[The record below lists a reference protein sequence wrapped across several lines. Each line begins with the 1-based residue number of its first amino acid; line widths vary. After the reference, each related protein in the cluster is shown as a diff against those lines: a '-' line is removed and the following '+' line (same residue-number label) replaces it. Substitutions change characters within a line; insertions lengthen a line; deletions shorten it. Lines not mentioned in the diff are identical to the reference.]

1 MQQRKKR
8 RILRRGKEPDLLHIT
23 ELEIDNF
30 KSFSKKTK
38 IPFLEGFTVISGP
51 NGSGKSNIIDSI
63 LFVLALSSSR
73 NLRAE
78 KLTDLINLNS
88 GRNTAEVTLEFSD
101 GTKIKRRIKR
111 TGNGYYSYIY
121 LNERLCKQSDIVDHL
136 AKHGIKPHG
145 YNVVMQGDV
154 TRIMEMSDFERR
166 KIIDEIAGVSEFDS
180 KKQQSLSELDI
191 VRERIEREELLLLEL
206 NKRVNELKRE
216 REHALEYQKWQKD
229 LLFFQNCRAAA
240 QLHEKE
246 KELSSLMRSAEEHR
260 IALNRFDTDRS
271 LEENELSYLKAD
283 LQDIDDLI
291 NKKSGSDY
299 LKLIAELEEAKSGI
313 KLAEQTIVRLRK
325 EKETNLEAINRIYM
339 DSKRAEA
346 RVVECTDQIRSLSI
360 DRTNIA
366 MDIAS
371 ARAQQEKLETEI
383 KQHGEDT
390 EGARERLFSGL
401 KDLEEKKAQ
410 RSEILHR
417 QDMLIEKSRMRTS
430 ELERLNQLLRQLDE
444 DYAVK
449 HSQLSES
456 EISITNLISQKK
468 DLDRTLSE
476 REGMM
481 FAQRST
487 LERLQK
493 EIREYEQD
501 VYRLEAAQQARG
513 ESGGKAIEAVM
524 AMEHVHGTIADLG
537 KAPAEYATALNIA
550 AGNKL
555 QFVVCDDDQ
564 VAADAIRYLKEE
576 RLGRVTF
583 LPLNKLKP
591 PALPPLKEAGVI
603 DYAVNLVEYD
613 PKYDRA
619 FAVALGATVVVDT
632 LERARKLIGKY
643 RMVTLEGELLDRSGA
658 MTGGATRKQG
668 GRGFGA
674 AVDDE
679 IFRIRAHLGE
689 LQGEA
694 TTLEA
699 GIKKIT
705 EEVDTQRVARNE
717 IDQNIARLGMF
728 TEEFSRR
735 FESITVEK
743 QTIELAVARQQE
755 ETKNGAFELSSLEA
769 ELDKTSETI
778 NEVNA
783 GIEEIKKRLD
793 DTNIPVL
800 TDQIEKKRK
809 EIEEAERRLRN
820 KDGDI
825 TDAQRERQHFNTRL
839 GEMGEERARQDE
851 RNKQID
857 AETAGSNEQIVA
869 HKSQIA
875 TLEDRQREFSG
886 ELDELRGKRA
896 EASRHIQDSEL
907 KIMKFDAEKERITIL
922 VNAVEGRTRTLGSE
936 VEMLREQVGELDTK
950 LSLTEIEGKIAEA
963 DGALRK
969 IGAVNMLA
977 IEEYEKVQRQVGERT
992 ERKETLSRER
1002 STLIERIEKF
1012 EQMKY
1017 EAFTTAFHAIDTN
1030 FREIFARLTSGS
1042 GHLILENEEDPFAG
1056 GMTFAVQPR
1065 DKKVHLLSSL
1075 SGGEKSLT
1083 TLAFIFSI
1091 QRYIPAPFY
1100 AFDEV
1105 DMSLD
1110 GSNVERISSMVTE
1123 LSPQSQFVIVSLR
1136 KPMIDAA
1143 QRIMGVTLR
1152 PDKST
1157 LVTGVK
1163 ANG

>member
-1 MQQRKKR
+1 M
-8 RILRRGKEPDLLHIT
+8 HIT

-51 NGSGKSNIIDSI
+51 NGSGKSNIIDSV

-88 GRNTAEVTLEFSD
+88 GRNTAEVALEFSD
-101 GTKIKRRIKR
+101 GTKIRRRIKR
-111 TGNGYYSYIY
+111 TGNGYYSYNY

-136 AKHGIKPHG
+136 ARHGIKPHG

-166 KIIDEIAGVSEFDS
+166 KIIDEIAGVSEFDV

-191 VRERIEREELLLLEL
+191 VRERIEREELLLIEL
-206 NKRVNELKRE
+206 TRRVNELKRE

-229 LLFFQNCRAAA
+229 LAYFQNCRAAA
-240 QLHEKE
+240 HLHERE
-246 KELSSLMRSAEEHR
+246 KELTSLLRSTEEHGIQLAR
-260 IALNRFDTDRS
+260 IAADRS

-283 LQDIDDLI
+283 LADIDDLI

-325 EKETNLEAINRIYM
+325 DKEANLEAINRVYM
-339 DSKRAEA
+339 DTKRAEA
-346 RVVECTDQIRSLSI
+346 RVAECTDQIRTLSI

-366 MDIAS
+366 MEVAG
-371 ARAQQEKLETEI
+371 AKAQLEKFETEI
-383 KQHGEDT
+383 RQHGEDT
-390 EGARERLFSGL
+390 EGARERLFALL
-401 KDLEEKKAQ
+401 KDLEEKKGQ
-410 RSEILHR
+410 RSEILHQ
-417 QDMLIEKSRMRTS
+417 QDMLIEKSRMRTT
-430 ELERLNQLLRQLDE
+430 ELERLTLLLSQLDE
-444 DYAVK
+444 EYTAK
-449 HSQLSES
+449 QSQLSDS
-456 EISITNLISQKK
+456 ERSVSDLISEKK
-468 DLDRTLSE
+468 ELDRALAE
-476 REGMM
+476 LEGAM
-481 FAQRST
+481 FAQRSS
-487 LERLQK
+487 LERLRT

-501 VYRLEAAQQARG
+501 VFRLEAAQQARG
-513 ESGGKAIEAVM
+513 ESGGRALEAVM

-591 PALPPLKEAGVI
+591 PALPPLKEPGII
-603 DYAVNLVEYD
+603 DYAVNLIEYD
-613 PKYDRA
+613 PKFDRA

-658 MTGGATRKQG
+658 MTGGATKKPG

-679 IFRIRAHLGE
+679 IIRIRAHLGE
-689 LQGEA
+689 IQAEA
-694 TTLEA
+694 ATLEA
-699 GIKKIT
+699 GIKRIT
-705 EEVDTQRVARNE
+705 AEVDARRATRNE
-717 IDQNIARLGMF
+717 IDQKIARFGMF

-735 FESITVEK
+735 FEAITVEK
-743 QTIELAVARQQE
+743 QTIDVAVARQQE
-755 ETKNGAFELSSLEA
+755 ETGNGASELTALEA
-769 ELDKTSETI
+769 SLDKTTDTI
-778 NEVNA
+778 NEIGA
-783 GIEEIKKRLD
+783 RIDEIKKRLD

-800 TDQIEKKRK
+800 TEQIEKKRK
-809 EIEEAERRLRN
+809 EIEESERRLRN
-820 KDGDI
+820 KEGDI
-825 TDAQRERQHFNTRL
+825 NDAQRERQHFNARL
-839 GEMGEERARQDE
+839 LELADERKRQDE
-851 RNKQID
+851 RNRQID
-857 AETAGSNEQIVA
+857 TEIAGSNEQIAA

-875 TLEDRQREFSG
+875 VLEERQKEFSG
-886 ELDELRGKRA
+886 VLDELRTKRA
-896 EASRHIQDSEL
+896 EASQHIQDSEL
-907 KIMKFDAEKERITIL
+907 KIMKFDAERERITVLTSAIEER
-922 VNAVEGRTRTLGSE
+922 ARTLRSE
-936 VEMLREQVGELDTK
+936 VETLRQQVGDMDTT
-950 LSLTEIEGKIAEA
+950 LSLSEIEGKIAEA

-977 IEEYEKVQRQVGERT
+977 IEEYEKVERQVGERT
-992 ERKETLSRER
+992 ERKDTLSRER
-1002 STLIERIEKF
+1002 ATLIERIEKF

-1017 EAFTTAFHAIDTN
+1017 EAFTTAFRAIDAN

-1110 GSNVERISSMVTE
+1110 GSNVERIASMITE

-1136 KPMIDAA
+1136 KPMIEAA
-1143 QRIMGVTLR
+1143 ERIMGVTLR

-1163 ANG
+1163 AHG

>member
-1 MQQRKKR
+1 
-8 RILRRGKEPDLLHIT
+8 LHIT

-88 GRNTAEVTLEFSD
+88 GRNTAEVALEFSD

-111 TGNGYYSYIY
+111 TSNGYYSYNY

-136 AKHGIKPHG
+136 SKHGIKPHG

-166 KIIDEIAGVSEFDS
+166 KIIDEIAGVSEFDL

-206 NKRVNELKRE
+206 TKRVNELKRE

-229 LLFFQNCRAAA
+229 LSYFQNCRAAA
-240 QLHEKE
+240 QLHDRE
-246 KELSSLMRSAEEHR
+246 KELASLTRSTDEHR
-260 IALNRFDTDRS
+260 IVLTRIGADRS

-283 LQDIDDLI
+283 LKDIDDLI

-313 KLAEQTIVRLRK
+313 KLSEQTIVRLRK
-325 EKETNLEAINRIYM
+325 EKETNLEAINRVYM
-339 DSKRAEA
+339 DTKRAEA
-346 RVVECTDQIRSLSI
+346 RVGECTDQIRTLSI
-360 DRTNIA
+360 DRTNLAMEIA
-366 MDIAS
+366 A
-371 ARAQQEKLETEI
+371 AKAQLEKFETEI
-383 KQHGEDT
+383 RQHGEDT
-390 EGARERLFSGL
+390 EGAREKLFSL
-401 KDLEEKKAQ
+401 LHDLEEKRGQ
-410 RSEILHR
+410 RSEILHQ
-417 QDMLIEKSRMRTS
+417 QDMHIEKSRMRTT
-430 ELERLNQLLRQLDE
+430 ELERLMLLLNQLDE
-444 DYAVK
+444 EYTAKQTQLMDSEKSAGDLLAGK
-449 HSQLSES
+449 KELDRNLSE
-456 EISITNLISQKK
+456 L
-468 DLDRTLSE
+468 
-476 REGMM
+476 EGAM
-481 FAQRST
+481 FAQRSS
-487 LERLQK
+487 LERLRN
-493 EIREYEQD
+493 EIRDSEQD
-501 VYRLEAAQQARG
+501 AFRLEAAQQARG
-513 ESGGKAIEAVM
+513 ESGGRAIEAVL

-537 KAPAEYATALNIA
+537 KAPAEYATSLNIA

-591 PALPPLKEAGVI
+591 PALPPLKEPGVI

-619 FAVALGATVVVDT
+619 FAVALGSTVVVDT

-643 RMVTLEGELLDRSGA
+643 RMVTLEGELLEKSGA
-658 MTGGATRKQG
+658 MTGGATKKPG

-679 IFRIRAHLGE
+679 IFRVRAHLGE

-694 TTLEA
+694 ATLES
-699 GIKKIT
+699 GVKRLT
-705 EEVDTQRVARNE
+705 EEVDTKRSTRNE
-717 IDQNIARLGMF
+717 IEQKIARLGMF

-735 FESITVEK
+735 FEAITVEK
-743 QTIELAVARQQE
+743 QTIEAAVARQQE
-755 ETKNGAFELSSLEA
+755 ETRNGAADLTRLEA
-769 ELDKTSETI
+769 DIDKTTESI
-778 NEVNA
+778 NEINSR
-783 GIEEIKKRLD
+783 IDEIKKRLD

-800 TDQIEKKRK
+800 TDQIEKKKK
-809 EIEEAERRLRN
+809 EIEESERRLRN
-820 KDGDI
+820 KDGDVN
-825 TDAQRERQHFNTRL
+825 DAQRERQHFTARL
-839 GEMGEERARQDE
+839 GELGDDRKRQDE
-851 RNKQID
+851 RNGQID
-857 AETAGSNEQIVA
+857 ADIGGSTEQIAV

-875 TLEDRQREFSG
+875 ALEERQKEFSG
-886 ELDELRGKRA
+886 ELDELRAKRS
-896 EASRHIQDSEL
+896 EASQQIQDSEL
-907 KIMKFDAEKERITIL
+907 KIMKFDADKERITIEMG
-922 VNAVEGRTRTLGSE
+922 AIEERARTLGIE
-936 VEMLREQVGELDTK
+936 VDMLRHQVGDMDTN
-950 LSLTEIEGKIAEA
+950 LSLSEIEGKIAEA

-977 IEEYEKVQRQVGERT
+977 IEEYEKVQRQVEERT

-1002 STLIERIEKF
+1002 TTLIERIEKF

-1017 EAFTTAFHAIDTN
+1017 EAFTTAFRAIDTN

-1110 GSNVERISSMVTE
+1110 GSNVERIASMITE

-1136 KPMIDAA
+1136 KPMIEAA

-1163 ANG
+1163 VNG

>member
-1 MQQRKKR
+1 
-8 RILRRGKEPDLLHIT
+8 LHIT

-88 GRNTAEVTLEFSD
+88 GRNTAEVSLEFSD

-111 TGNGYYSYIY
+111 TANGYYSYNY
-121 LNERLCKQSDIVDHL
+121 LNERLCKQGDIVEHL
-136 AKHGIKPHG
+136 ARHGIIPHG

-166 KIIDEIAGVSEFDS
+166 KIIDEIAGVSEFDT

-206 NKRVNELKRE
+206 TRRVNELKRE

-229 LLFFQNCRAAA
+229 LTFFQNCRAAA
-240 QLHEKE
+240 QLHDRE
-246 KELSSLMRSAEEHR
+246 KELSSLVRSTEEHEIQLKR
-260 IALNRFDTDRS
+260 IDTDRS

-283 LQDIDDLI
+283 LKDIDDLI

-325 EKETNLEAINRIYM
+325 EKEVNLEAINRVYM
-339 DSKRAEA
+339 DTKRAEA
-346 RVVECTDQIRSLSI
+346 RVTECTDQIRTLSI

-366 MDIAS
+366 MEVAS
-371 ARAQQEKLETEI
+371 AKALLEKYETEI
-383 KQHGEDT
+383 KQHGENN
-390 EGARERLFSGL
+390 EGSREKLFGL
-401 KDLEEKKAQ
+401 IKELEEKKGQ

-417 QDMLIEKSRMRTS
+417 QDMLIEKSRMRTT
-430 ELERLNQLLRQLDE
+430 ELERLTLLLKQLDDEFTEKQNQLTGSEKNIGDLLAEKKELDRN
-444 DYAVK
+444 
-449 HSQLSES
+449 LSE
-456 EISITNLISQKK
+456 L
-468 DLDRTLSE
+468 
-476 REGMM
+476 EGAM
-481 FAQRST
+481 FAQRSS
-487 LERLQK
+487 LERLRN
-493 EIREYEQD
+493 EIRENEQD
-501 VYRLEAAQQARG
+501 AFRLEAAQQARG

-537 KAPAEYATALNIA
+537 KAPAEYSIALNIA

-591 PALPPLKEAGVI
+591 PALPPLKEPGVI

-619 FAVALGATVVVDT
+619 FAVALGSTVVVDT

-643 RMVTLEGELLDRSGA
+643 RMVTLEGELLDKSGA
-658 MTGGATRKQG
+658 MTGGATKKPS

-689 LQGEA
+689 LLSEA
-694 TTLEA
+694 AILEA
-699 GIKKIT
+699 GIKRLT
-705 EEVDTQRVARNE
+705 EEVDAKRTRRNE
-717 IDQNIARLGMF
+717 IDQNIARFGMF
-728 TEEFSRR
+728 NDEFTRR
-735 FESITVEK
+735 FEAISVEK
-743 QTIELAVARQQE
+743 QTIAAAVSRQQE
-755 ETKNGAFELSSLEA
+755 ETKNGAAELTSLEA
-769 ELDKTSETI
+769 DLDKTTGLI
-778 NEVNA
+778 NAINSQ
-783 GIEEIKKRLD
+783 IEEIKNLLD

-809 EIEEAERRLRN
+809 EIEESDRRLRN

-825 TDAQRERQHFNTRL
+825 NDAQRERQHFNARLIEL
-839 GEMGEERARQDE
+839 GEDRKRQDE
-851 RNKQID
+851 RNGQID
-857 AETAGSNEQIVA
+857 ADIAASTEQITA
-869 HKSQIA
+869 HKLQIA
-875 TLEDRQREFSG
+875 ALEDRQKEFSG
-886 ELDELRGKRA
+886 ELDELRSKRG
-896 EASRHIQDSEL
+896 EASQHIQDSEL
-907 KIMKFDAEKERITIL
+907 KLMKFDAEKERISVQL
-922 VNAVEGRTRTLGSE
+922 VAIQERARSLGVE
-936 VEMLREQVGELDTK
+936 VDMLRQQVGELDTNLP
-950 LSLTEIEGKIAEA
+950 LSEIEGKIAEA

-977 IEEYEKVQRQVGERT
+977 IEEYEKVQRQVEERT

-1002 STLIERIEKF
+1002 TTLIERIEKF

-1017 EAFTTAFHAIDTN
+1017 EAFSTAFHAIDTN

-1110 GSNVERISSMVTE
+1110 GSNAERIASMITE

-1136 KPMIDAA
+1136 KPMIEAA

>member
-1 MQQRKKR
+1 
-8 RILRRGKEPDLLHIT
+8 LHIT

-38 IPFLEGFTVISGP
+38 IPFLGGFTVISGP

-88 GRNTAEVTLEFSD
+88 GRNTAEVALEFSD

-111 TGNGYYSYIY
+111 TSNGYYSYNY

-136 AKHGIKPHG
+136 SKHGIKPHG

-166 KIIDEIAGVSEFDS
+166 KIIDEIAGVSEFDV

-206 NKRVNELKRE
+206 TRRMNELRRE

-229 LLFFQNCRAAA
+229 LSFFQNCRAAA
-240 QLHEKE
+240 QLHDRE
-246 KELSSLMRSAEEHR
+246 KELVSLTRSTDEHR
-260 IALNRFDTDRS
+260 ILLTRICADRS

-283 LQDIDDLI
+283 LKDIDDLI

-325 EKETNLEAINRIYM
+325 EKETNLEAINRVYM
-339 DSKRAEA
+339 DTKRAEA
-346 RVVECTDQIRSLSI
+346 RVAECTDQIRTLSI
-360 DRTNIA
+360 DRTNLAMEIA
-366 MDIAS
+366 A
-371 ARAQQEKLETEI
+371 AKAQLEKFETEI
-383 KQHGEDT
+383 RQHGEDT
-390 EGARERLFSGL
+390 EGAREKLFAL
-401 KDLEEKKAQ
+401 LHDLEEKRGQ
-410 RSEILHR
+410 RSEILHQ
-417 QDMLIEKSRMRTS
+417 QDMHIEKSRMRTT
-430 ELERLNQLLRQLDE
+430 ELERLMLLLKQLDDEYTAKQNQLMDSEKSTSDLLAGKKELDRN
-444 DYAVK
+444 
-449 HSQLSES
+449 LSE
-456 EISITNLISQKK
+456 L
-468 DLDRTLSE
+468 
-476 REGMM
+476 EGAM
-481 FAQRST
+481 FAQRSS
-487 LERLQK
+487 LERLRN
-493 EIREYEQD
+493 EIRDNEQD
-501 VYRLEAAQQARG
+501 AFRLEAAQQARG
-513 ESGGKAIEAVM
+513 ESGGRAIEAVV

-537 KAPAEYATALNIA
+537 KAPAEYATSLNIA

-591 PALPPLKEAGVI
+591 PALPPIKEPGII

-619 FAVALGATVVVDT
+619 FAVALGSTVVVDT

-643 RMVTLEGELLDRSGA
+643 RMVTLEGELLEKSGA
-658 MTGGATRKQG
+658 MTGGSTKKQG

-694 TTLEA
+694 ATLEA
-699 GIKKIT
+699 GVKRLI
-705 EEVDTQRVARNE
+705 EEVDTKRATRNE
-717 IDQNIARLGMF
+717 IEQKIARLGMF

-735 FESITVEK
+735 FEAITVEK
-743 QTIELAVARQQE
+743 QTIEAAVARQQE
-755 ETKNGAFELSSLEA
+755 ETKNGAA
-769 ELDKTSETI
+769 ELTLLETDIDKTTESI
-778 NEVNA
+778 NE
-783 GIEEIKKRLD
+783 ITSRIDEIKKRLD

-800 TDQIEKKRK
+800 TDQIEKKKK
-809 EIEEAERRLRN
+809 EIEESERRLRN

-825 TDAQRERQHFNTRL
+825 NDAQRERQHFTARL
-839 GEMGEERARQDE
+839 VELGDDRKRQDE
-851 RNKQID
+851 RNGQID
-857 AETAGSNEQIVA
+857 SDIAGSNEQITV

-875 TLEDRQREFSG
+875 ALEERQKEFSG
-886 ELDELRGKRA
+886 ELDELRTKRS
-896 EASRHIQDSEL
+896 EASQQIQDSEL
-907 KIMKFDAEKERITIL
+907 KLMKFDADKERISIQM
-922 VNAVEGRTRTLGSE
+922 VAIEERARTLSIE
-936 VEMLREQVGELDTK
+936 VDMLRHQVGDLDTN
-950 LSLTEIEGKIAEA
+950 LSLSEIEGKIAEA

-1002 STLIERIEKF
+1002 ATLIERIEKF

-1017 EAFTTAFHAIDTN
+1017 EAFTTAFRAIDTN

-1042 GHLILENEEDPFAG
+1042 GHLILENEEDPFTG

-1110 GSNVERISSMVTE
+1110 GSNVERIASMISE

-1136 KPMIDAA
+1136 KPMIEAA

>member
-1 MQQRKKR
+1 
-8 RILRRGKEPDLLHIT
+8 LHIT

-38 IPFLEGFTVISGP
+38 IPFLGGFTVISGP

-88 GRNTAEVTLEFSD
+88 GRNTAEVALEFSD

-111 TGNGYYSYIY
+111 TSNGYYSYNY

-136 AKHGIKPHG
+136 SKHGIKPHG

-166 KIIDEIAGVSEFDS
+166 KIIDEIAGVSEFDV

-206 NKRVNELKRE
+206 TRRMNELRRE

-229 LLFFQNCRAAA
+229 LSFFQNCRAAA
-240 QLHEKE
+240 QLHDRE
-246 KELSSLMRSAEEHR
+246 KELVSLTRSTDEHR
-260 IALNRFDTDRS
+260 ILLTRICADRS

-283 LQDIDDLI
+283 LKDIDDLI

-325 EKETNLEAINRIYM
+325 EKETNLEAINRVYM
-339 DSKRAEA
+339 DTKRAEA
-346 RVVECTDQIRSLSI
+346 RVAECTDQIRTLSI
-360 DRTNIA
+360 DRTNLAMEIA
-366 MDIAS
+366 A
-371 ARAQQEKLETEI
+371 AKAQLEKFETEI
-383 KQHGEDT
+383 RQHGEDT
-390 EGARERLFSGL
+390 EGAREKLFAL
-401 KDLEEKKAQ
+401 LHDLEEKRGQ
-410 RSEILHR
+410 RSEILHQ
-417 QDMLIEKSRMRTS
+417 QDMHIEKSRMRTT
-430 ELERLNQLLRQLDE
+430 ELERLMLLLKQLDDEYTAKQNQLMDSEKSTSDLLAGKKELDRN
-444 DYAVK
+444 
-449 HSQLSES
+449 LSE
-456 EISITNLISQKK
+456 L
-468 DLDRTLSE
+468 
-476 REGMM
+476 EGAM
-481 FAQRST
+481 FAQRSS
-487 LERLQK
+487 LERLRK
-493 EIREYEQD
+493 EIRDNEQD
-501 VYRLEAAQQARG
+501 AFRLEAAQQARG
-513 ESGGKAIEAVM
+513 ESGGRAIEAVV

-537 KAPAEYATALNIA
+537 KAPAEYATSLNIA

-591 PALPPLKEAGVI
+591 PALPPIKEPGII

-619 FAVALGATVVVDT
+619 FAVALGSTVVVDT

-643 RMVTLEGELLDRSGA
+643 RMVTLEGELLEKSGA
-658 MTGGATRKQG
+658 MTGGSTKKQG

-694 TTLEA
+694 ATLEA
-699 GIKKIT
+699 GVKRLI
-705 EEVDTQRVARNE
+705 EEVDTKRATRNE
-717 IDQNIARLGMF
+717 IEQKIARLGMF

-735 FESITVEK
+735 FEAITVEK
-743 QTIELAVARQQE
+743 QTIEAAVARQQE
-755 ETKNGAFELSSLEA
+755 ETKNGAA
-769 ELDKTSETI
+769 ELTLLETDIDKTTESI
-778 NEVNA
+778 NE
-783 GIEEIKKRLD
+783 ITSRIDEIKKRLD

-800 TDQIEKKRK
+800 TDQIEKKKK
-809 EIEEAERRLRN
+809 EIEESERRLRN

-825 TDAQRERQHFNTRL
+825 NDAQRERQHFTARL
-839 GEMGEERARQDE
+839 VELGDDRKRQDE
-851 RNKQID
+851 RNGQID
-857 AETAGSNEQIVA
+857 SDIAGSNEQITV

-875 TLEDRQREFSG
+875 ALEERQKEFSG
-886 ELDELRGKRA
+886 ELDELRTKRS
-896 EASRHIQDSEL
+896 EASQQIQDSEL
-907 KIMKFDAEKERITIL
+907 KLMKFDADKERISIQM
-922 VNAVEGRTRTLGSE
+922 VAIEERARTLSIE
-936 VEMLREQVGELDTK
+936 VDMLRHQVGDLDTN
-950 LSLTEIEGKIAEA
+950 LSLSEIEGKIAEA

-1002 STLIERIEKF
+1002 ATLIERIEKF

-1017 EAFTTAFHAIDTN
+1017 EAFTTAFRAIDTN

-1042 GHLILENEEDPFAG
+1042 GHLILENEEDPFTG

-1110 GSNVERISSMVTE
+1110 GSNVERIASMISE

-1136 KPMIDAA
+1136 KPMIEAA

>member
-1 MQQRKKR
+1 
-8 RILRRGKEPDLLHIT
+8 LHIT

-88 GRNTAEVTLEFSD
+88 GRNTAEVALEFSD

-111 TGNGYYSYIY
+111 TSNGYYSYNY

-136 AKHGIKPHG
+136 SKHGIKPHG

-166 KIIDEIAGVSEFDS
+166 KIIDEIAGVSEFDL

-206 NKRVNELKRE
+206 TKRVNELKRE

-229 LLFFQNCRAAA
+229 LSYFQNCRAAA
-240 QLHEKE
+240 QLHDRE
-246 KELSSLMRSAEEHR
+246 KELASLTRSTDEHR
-260 IALNRFDTDRS
+260 IVLTRIGADRS

-283 LQDIDDLI
+283 LKDIDDLI

-313 KLAEQTIVRLRK
+313 KLSEQTIVRLRK
-325 EKETNLEAINRIYM
+325 EKETNLEAINRVYM
-339 DSKRAEA
+339 DTKRAEA
-346 RVVECTDQIRSLSI
+346 RVGECTDQIRTLSI
-360 DRTNIA
+360 DRTNLAMEIA
-366 MDIAS
+366 A
-371 ARAQQEKLETEI
+371 AKAQLEKFETEI
-383 KQHGEDT
+383 RQHGEDT
-390 EGARERLFSGL
+390 EGAREKLFSL
-401 KDLEEKKAQ
+401 LHDLEEKRGQ
-410 RSEILHR
+410 RSEILHQ
-417 QDMLIEKSRMRTS
+417 QDMHIEKSRMRTT
-430 ELERLNQLLRQLDE
+430 ELERLMLLLNQLDE
-444 DYAVK
+444 EYTAKQTQLMDSEKSAGDLLAGK
-449 HSQLSES
+449 KELDRNLSE
-456 EISITNLISQKK
+456 L
-468 DLDRTLSE
+468 
-476 REGMM
+476 EGAM
-481 FAQRST
+481 FAQRSS
-487 LERLQK
+487 LERLRN
-493 EIREYEQD
+493 EIRDSEQD
-501 VYRLEAAQQARG
+501 AFRLEAAQQARG
-513 ESGGKAIEAVM
+513 ESGGRAIEAVL

-537 KAPAEYATALNIA
+537 KAPAEYATSLNIA

-591 PALPPLKEAGVI
+591 PALPPLKEPGVI

-619 FAVALGATVVVDT
+619 FAVALGSTVVVDT

-643 RMVTLEGELLDRSGA
+643 RMVTLEGELLEKSGA
-658 MTGGATRKQG
+658 MTGGATKKPG

-679 IFRIRAHLGE
+679 IFLVRAHLGE

-694 TTLEA
+694 ATLEA
-699 GIKKIT
+699 GVKRLT
-705 EEVDTQRVARNE
+705 EEVDTKRSTRNE
-717 IDQNIARLGMF
+717 IEQKIARLGMF

-735 FESITVEK
+735 FEAITVEK
-743 QTIELAVARQQE
+743 QTIEAAVARQQE
-755 ETKNGAFELSSLEA
+755 ETRNGAADLTRLEA
-769 ELDKTSETI
+769 DIDKTTESI
-778 NEVNA
+778 NEINSR
-783 GIEEIKKRLD
+783 IDEIKKRLD

-800 TDQIEKKRK
+800 TDQIEKKKK
-809 EIEEAERRLRN
+809 EIEESERRLRN
-820 KDGDI
+820 KDGDVN
-825 TDAQRERQHFNTRL
+825 DAQRERQHFTARL
-839 GEMGEERARQDE
+839 GELGDDRKRQDE
-851 RNKQID
+851 RNGQID
-857 AETAGSNEQIVA
+857 ADIGGSTEQIAV

-875 TLEDRQREFSG
+875 ALEGRQKEFSG
-886 ELDELRGKRA
+886 ELDELRAKRS
-896 EASRHIQDSEL
+896 EASQQIQDSEL
-907 KIMKFDAEKERITIL
+907 KIMKFDADKERITIEMG
-922 VNAVEGRTRTLGSE
+922 AIEDRARTLGIE
-936 VEMLREQVGELDTK
+936 VDMLRHQVGDMDTN
-950 LSLTEIEGKIAEA
+950 LSLSEIEGKIAEA

-977 IEEYEKVQRQVGERT
+977 IEEYEKVQRQVEERT

-1002 STLIERIEKF
+1002 TTLIERIEKF

-1017 EAFTTAFHAIDTN
+1017 EAFTTAFRAIDTN

-1110 GSNVERISSMVTE
+1110 GSNVERIASMITE

-1136 KPMIDAA
+1136 KPMIEAA

-1163 ANG
+1163 VNG

>member
-1 MQQRKKR
+1 
-8 RILRRGKEPDLLHIT
+8 LHIT

-88 GRNTAEVTLEFSD
+88 GRNTAEVSLEFSD

-111 TGNGYYSYIY
+111 TANGYYSYNY
-121 LNERLCKQSDIVDHL
+121 LNERLCKQSVIVEHL
-136 AKHGIKPHG
+136 ARHGIIPHG

-154 TRIMEMSDFERR
+154 TRIMEMSDIERR
-166 KIIDEIAGVSEFDS
+166 KIIDEIAGVSEFDT

-206 NKRVNELKRE
+206 TRRVNELKRE

-229 LLFFQNCRAAA
+229 LLFFQNCRSAA
-240 QLHEKE
+240 QLHDRE
-246 KELSSLMRSAEEHR
+246 KELSSLVRSTEEHR
-260 IALNRFDTDRS
+260 IQLTRIGTDRS

-283 LQDIDDLI
+283 LKDIDDLI

-325 EKETNLEAINRIYM
+325 EKEVNLEAINRVYM
-339 DSKRAEA
+339 DTKRAEA
-346 RVVECTDQIRSLSI
+346 RVAECTDQIRTLSI

-366 MDIAS
+366 MEVAS
-371 ARAQQEKLETEI
+371 AKAQLEKYETEI
-383 KQHGEDT
+383 KQHGENN
-390 EGARERLFSGL
+390 EGSREKLFALL
-401 KDLEEKKAQ
+401 KEIEEKKGQ
-410 RSEILHR
+410 RSEILHQ
-417 QDMLIEKSRMRTS
+417 QDMLIEKSRMRTT
-430 ELERLNQLLRQLDE
+430 ELERLTLLLKQLDE
-444 DYAVK
+444 EYTEKQNQLNGSEKNIGDLLAEK
-449 HSQLSES
+449 KELDRNLSE
-456 EISITNLISQKK
+456 L
-468 DLDRTLSE
+468 
-476 REGMM
+476 EGAM
-481 FAQRST
+481 FAQRSS
-487 LERLQK
+487 LERLRN
-493 EIREYEQD
+493 EIRDNEQD
-501 VYRLEAAQQARG
+501 AFRLEAAQQARG
-513 ESGGKAIEAVM
+513 ESGGRAIEAVM

-537 KAPAEYATALNIA
+537 KAPAEYSIALNIA

-591 PALPPLKEAGVI
+591 PALPPLKEPGVI

-619 FAVALGATVVVDT
+619 FAVALGSTVVVDT

-643 RMVTLEGELLDRSGA
+643 RMVTLEGELLDKSGA
-658 MTGGATRKQG
+658 MTGGATKKPS

-689 LQGEA
+689 LLSEA
-694 TTLEA
+694 ATLEA
-699 GIKKIT
+699 GIKRLA
-705 EEVDTQRVARNE
+705 EDVDAKRTRRNE
-717 IDQNIARLGMF
+717 IDQNTARFGMF
-728 TEEFSRR
+728 NDEFTRR
-735 FESITVEK
+735 FEAISVEK
-743 QTIELAVARQQE
+743 QTITAAVSRQQE
-755 ETKNGAFELSSLEA
+755 ETKNGAAELTSLEA
-769 ELDKTSETI
+769 DLDKTTGQI
-778 NEVNA
+778 NAINSQ
-783 GIEEIKKRLD
+783 IDEIKKRLD
-793 DTNIPVL
+793 DTNIPLL

-809 EIEEAERRLRN
+809 EIEESDRRLRN

-825 TDAQRERQHFNTRL
+825 NDAQRERQHFNARLVEL
-839 GEMGEERARQDE
+839 GEDRKRQDE
-851 RNKQID
+851 RNGQID
-857 AETAGSNEQIVA
+857 ADIAGSNEQITA

-875 TLEDRQREFSG
+875 TLEERQKDFSG
-886 ELDELRGKRA
+886 ELDELRSKRG
-896 EASRHIQDSEL
+896 EVSQHIQDSEL
-907 KIMKFDAEKERITIL
+907 KLMKFDAEKERISVQL
-922 VNAVEGRTRTLGSE
+922 VAIQERARSLGIE
-936 VEMLREQVGELDTK
+936 VDMLRQQVGELETN
-950 LSLTEIEGKIAEA
+950 LSLSEIEGKIAEA

-977 IEEYEKVQRQVGERT
+977 IEEYEKVQRQVEERT

-1002 STLIERIEKF
+1002 TTLIERIEKF

-1017 EAFTTAFHAIDTN
+1017 EAFSTAFHAIDTN

-1110 GSNVERISSMVTE
+1110 GSNAERIASMITE

-1136 KPMIDAA
+1136 KPMIEAA

>member
-1 MQQRKKR
+1 
-8 RILRRGKEPDLLHIT
+8 LHIT

-38 IPFLEGFTVISGP
+38 IPFLGGFTVISGP

-88 GRNTAEVTLEFSD
+88 GRNTAEVALEFSD

-111 TGNGYYSYIY
+111 TSNGYYSYNY

-136 AKHGIKPHG
+136 SKHGIKPHG

-166 KIIDEIAGVSEFDS
+166 KIIDEIAGVSEFDL

-206 NKRVNELKRE
+206 TRRVNELRRE

-229 LLFFQNCRAAA
+229 LSFFQNCRAAA
-240 QLHEKE
+240 QLHDRE
-246 KELSSLMRSAEEHR
+246 KELASLTRSTDEHR
-260 IALNRFDTDRS
+260 IMLTRIGADRS

-283 LQDIDDLI
+283 LKDIDDLI

-313 KLAEQTIVRLRK
+313 KLSDQTIVRLRK
-325 EKETNLEAINRIYM
+325 EKETNLEAINRVYM
-339 DSKRAEA
+339 DTKRAEA
-346 RVVECTDQIRSLSI
+346 RVAECTDQIRTLSI
-360 DRTNIA
+360 DRTNLAMEIA
-366 MDIAS
+366 A
-371 ARAQQEKLETEI
+371 AKAQLEKFESEI
-383 KQHGEDT
+383 RQHGEDT
-390 EGARERLFSGL
+390 EGAREKLFAL
-401 KDLEEKKAQ
+401 LHDLEEKRGQ
-410 RSEILHR
+410 RSEILHQ
-417 QDMLIEKSRMRTS
+417 QDMHIEKSRMRTT
-430 ELERLNQLLRQLDE
+430 ELERLMLLLRQLDE
-444 DYAVK
+444 EYTAK
-449 HSQLSES
+449 QSQLTDSEKS
-456 EISITNLISQKK
+456 ARDLLAGKK
-468 DLDRTLSE
+468 ELDRNLSE
-476 REGMM
+476 LEGAM
-481 FAQRST
+481 FAQRSS
-487 LERLQK
+487 LERLRN
-493 EIREYEQD
+493 EIRDNEQD
-501 VYRLEAAQQARG
+501 AFRLEAAQQARG
-513 ESGGKAIEAVM
+513 ESGGRAIEAVM

-537 KAPAEYATALNIA
+537 KAPAEYATSLNIA

-564 VAADAIRYLKEE
+564 VAADAIRHLKEE

-591 PALPPLKEAGVI
+591 PALPPLKEPGII

-613 PKYDRA
+613 PRYDRA
-619 FAVALGATVVVDT
+619 FAVALGSTVVVDT
-632 LERARKLIGKY
+632 LERARKLIGRY
-643 RMVTLEGELLDRSGA
+643 RMVTLEGELLEKSGA
-658 MTGGATRKQG
+658 MTGGATKKQG

-679 IFRIRAHLGE
+679 IFRVRAHLGE

-694 TTLEA
+694 ATLEA
-699 GIKKIT
+699 GVKRLT
-705 EEVDTQRVARNE
+705 EEVDTKRSTRNE
-717 IDQNIARLGMF
+717 IEQKIARLGMF

-735 FESITVEK
+735 FEAITVEK
-743 QTIELAVARQQE
+743 QTIEAAVARQQE
-755 ETKNGAFELSSLEA
+755 ETKNGAA
-769 ELDKTSETI
+769 ELTLLETAIDKTTESI
-778 NEVNA
+778 NE
-783 GIEEIKKRLD
+783 ITSRIDELKKRLD

-800 TDQIEKKRK
+800 TDQIEKKKK
-809 EIEEAERRLRN
+809 EIEESERRLRN

-825 TDAQRERQHFNTRL
+825 NDAQRERQHFTARL
-839 GEMGEERARQDE
+839 VELGDDRKRQDE
-851 RNKQID
+851 RNGQID
-857 AETAGSNEQIVA
+857 ADIAGSNEQIAV

-875 TLEDRQREFSG
+875 ALEGRQKEFSG
-886 ELDELRGKRA
+886 ELDELRTRRS
-896 EASRHIQDSEL
+896 EASQQIQDSEL
-907 KIMKFDAEKERITIL
+907 KLMKFDADKERITIQM
-922 VNAVEGRTRTLGSE
+922 VAIEERARTLGIE
-936 VEMLREQVGELDTK
+936 VDMLRHQVGDMDTT
-950 LSLTEIEGKIAEA
+950 LSLSEIEGKIAEA

-1002 STLIERIEKF
+1002 TTLIERIEKF

-1017 EAFTTAFHAIDTN
+1017 EAFTTAFRAIDTN

-1042 GHLILENEEDPFAG
+1042 GHLILENEEDPFTG

-1110 GSNVERISSMVTE
+1110 GSNVERISSMITE

-1136 KPMIDAA
+1136 KPMIEAA

>member
-1 MQQRKKR
+1 M
-8 RILRRGKEPDLLHIT
+8 HIT

-88 GRNTAEVTLEFSD
+88 GRNTAEVALEFSD
-101 GTKIKRRIKR
+101 GTKIRRRIKR
-111 TGNGYYSYIY
+111 TGNGYYSYNY
-121 LNERLCKQSDIVDHL
+121 LNERLCKQGDIVDHL
-136 AKHGIKPHG
+136 ARHGIKPHG

-166 KIIDEIAGVSEFDS
+166 KIIDEIAGVSEFDV

-191 VRERIEREELLLLEL
+191 VRERIEREELLLIEL
-206 NKRVNELKRE
+206 TKRVNELKRE

-229 LLFFQNCRAAA
+229 LLYFQNCRAAA
-240 QLHEKE
+240 QLHNQE
-246 KELSSLMRSAEEHR
+246 KELTSLLRSTEEHKIQLTR
-260 IALNRFDTDRS
+260 IAADRS

-283 LQDIDDLI
+283 LSDIDDLI

-299 LKLIAELEEAKSGI
+299 LKLIAELEEAKGGI

-325 EKETNLEAINRIYM
+325 DKETNLEAINRVYL
-339 DSKRAEA
+339 DTKRAEA
-346 RVVECTDQIRSLSI
+346 RVAECTDQVRTLSI

-366 MDIAS
+366 MEVAG
-371 ARAQQEKLETEI
+371 AKALLEKFETEI
-383 KQHGEDT
+383 RQHGEDT
-390 EGARERLFSGL
+390 EGARERLFALL
-401 KDLEEKKAQ
+401 KDLEEKKGQ
-410 RSEILHR
+410 RSEILHQ
-417 QDMLIEKSRMRTS
+417 QDMLIEKSRMRTT
-430 ELERLNQLLRQLDE
+430 ELERLTLLLSQLDE
-444 DYAVK
+444 EYGAK
-449 HSQLSES
+449 QAQLSDS
-456 EISITNLISQKK
+456 EKSVSDLNSGKK

-476 REGMM
+476 LEGAM
-481 FAQRST
+481 FAQRSS
-487 LERLQK
+487 LERLRA

-501 VYRLEAAQQARG
+501 VFRLEAAQQARG
-513 ESGGKAIEAVM
+513 ESGGRAIEAVM

-564 VAADAIRYLKEE
+564 VAADAIRYLKDE

-591 PALPPLKEAGVI
+591 PALPPLKEPGII

-643 RMVTLEGELLDRSGA
+643 RMVTIEGELLDKSGA
-658 MTGGATRKQG
+658 MTGGATKKPG

-679 IFRIRAHLGE
+679 IIRIRAHLGD
-689 LQGEA
+689 LQAEA
-694 TTLEA
+694 ATLEA
-699 GIKKIT
+699 GIKRIT
-705 EEVDTQRVARNE
+705 GEVDAQRATRNE
-717 IDQNIARLGMF
+717 IDQKIARFGMF

-735 FESITVEK
+735 FEAISVEK
-743 QTIELAVARQQE
+743 QTIDVAVARQQE
-755 ETKNGAFELSSLEA
+755 ETRNGAAELTALEVS
-769 ELDKTSETI
+769 LDKTTETI
-778 NEVNA
+778 NEINA
-783 GIEEIKKRLD
+783 RIEEIKKRLD

-800 TDQIEKKRK
+800 TEQIEKKRK
-809 EIEEAERRLRN
+809 EIEESERRLRN
-820 KDGDI
+820 KEGDI
-825 TDAQRERQHFNTRL
+825 NDAQRERQHFNARL
-839 GEMGEERARQDE
+839 VELAEERKRQDE
-851 RNKQID
+851 RNQQID
-857 AETAGSNEQIVA
+857 TEIAGSNEQIAA

-875 TLEDRQREFSG
+875 ALEERQKEFSG
-886 ELDELRGKRA
+886 VLDELRTKRA
-896 EASRHIQDSEL
+896 EASQHIQDSEL
-907 KIMKFDAEKERITIL
+907 KIMKFDTERERITIL
-922 VNAVEGRTRTLGSE
+922 TSAIEERARTLGIE
-936 VEMLREQVGELDTK
+936 VDTLRQQVGDMDTN
-950 LSLTEIEGKIAEA
+950 LSVSEIEGKIAEA

-977 IEEYEKVQRQVGERT
+977 IEEYEKVQRQVVERT

-1002 STLIERIEKF
+1002 ATLIERIEKF
-1012 EQMKY
+1012 EQMKF
-1017 EAFTTAFHAIDTN
+1017 EAFTTAFRAIDAN
-1030 FREIFARLTSGS
+1030 FREVFARLTSGS

-1110 GSNVERISSMVTE
+1110 GSNVERISSMITE

-1143 QRIMGVTLR
+1143 ERIMGVTLR

-1163 ANG
+1163 AHG

>member
-1 MQQRKKR
+1 
-8 RILRRGKEPDLLHIT
+8 LHIT

-38 IPFLEGFTVISGP
+38 IPFLEGFSVISGP

-88 GRNTAEVTLEFSD
+88 GRNTAEVSLEFSD

-111 TGNGYYSYIY
+111 TGNGYYSYNY
-121 LNERLCKQSDIVDHL
+121 LNDRLCKQSDIVEHL

-166 KIIDEIAGVSEFDS
+166 KIIDEIAGVSEFDT
-180 KKQQSLSELDI
+180 KKQQALSELDI
-191 VRERIEREELLLLEL
+191 VRERIEREELLLIEL
-206 NKRVNELKRE
+206 TKRVNELKRE

-229 LLFFQNCRAAA
+229 LSFFQNCRAAA
-240 QLHEKE
+240 QLHERE
-246 KELSSLMRSAEEHR
+246 KELASLRQSTDEHTILISR
-260 IALNRFDTDRS
+260 IDADRS

-283 LQDIDDLI
+283 LKDIDDLI
-291 NKKSGSDY
+291 NRKSGSDY
-299 LKLIAELEEAKSGI
+299 LKLIAELEEAKGGI

-325 EKETNLEAINRIYM
+325 EKEGNLETINRVYM
-339 DSKRAEA
+339 DTKRAET
-346 RVVECTDQIRSLSI
+346 RVAECTDQIRTLSI

-366 MDIAS
+366 MEIAGT
-371 ARAQQEKLETEI
+371 RANLEKLESEI
-383 KQHGEDT
+383 KKHGENT
-390 EGARERLFSGL
+390 EGARESLFSLL
-401 KDLEEKKAQ
+401 KELEEKKGQ
-410 RSEILHR
+410 RSEILHQ
-417 QDMLIEKSRMRTS
+417 QDMLIEKSRMRTT
-430 ELERLNQLLRQLDE
+430 ELDRLTQLLRQLDE
-444 DYAVK
+444 EFAVK
-449 HSQLSES
+449 QSQLTDGEKSVS
-456 EISITNLISQKK
+456 DLLSQKK
-468 DLDRTLSE
+468 ELDRTLSE
-476 REGMM
+476 LEGGL
-481 FAQRST
+481 FAQRSS
-487 LERLQK
+487 LERLRT
-493 EIREYEQD
+493 EIRENEQD

-513 ESGGKAIEAVM
+513 ESGGKAIEAVK
-524 AMEHVHGTIADLG
+524 AMEHVHGTIAELG
-537 KAPAEYATALNIA
+537 KAPAEYSTALNIA

-564 VAADAIRYLKEE
+564 VAADAIQYLKSE

-591 PALPPLKEAGVI
+591 PALPPLKEPGVI
-603 DYAVNLVEYD
+603 DYAVNLIEYD

-619 FAVALGATVVVDT
+619 FAVTLGATIVVDT

-643 RMVTLEGELLDRSGA
+643 RMVTLEGELLEKSGA
-658 MTGGATRKQG
+658 MTGGATKKPG

-679 IFRIRAHLGE
+679 IYRIRAHLAE
-689 LQGEA
+689 IQGEA
-694 TTLEA
+694 ATLES
-699 GIKKIT
+699 GIKRLT
-705 EEVDTQRVARNE
+705 EEVDTKRAARNE
-717 IDQNIARLGMF
+717 IDQNVARLGMF

-735 FESITVEK
+735 FDAITVEK
-743 QTIELAVARQQE
+743 QTIEAAVARQQE
-755 ETKNGAFELSSLEA
+755 ETRNGTSELTQLE
-769 ELDKTSETI
+769 ETLDKTTAEI
-778 NEVNA
+778 NAINA
-783 GIEEIKKRLD
+783 RIEEIKKRLD

-809 EIEEAERRLRN
+809 EIEESERRLRN
-820 KDGDI
+820 KEADI
-825 TDAQRERQHFNTRL
+825 NDAMRERQHFSSRLTEL
-839 GEMGEERARQDE
+839 GEDRSRQEERNR
-851 RNKQID
+851 QID
-857 AETAGSNEQIVA
+857 TDISGFNDQIA
-869 HKSQIA
+869 TCKSQIA
-875 TLEDRQREFSG
+875 GLEERQKEFSG
-886 ELDELRGKRA
+886 ELDELRSKR
-896 EASRHIQDSEL
+896 SDTTRQIQDSEL
-907 KIMKFDAEKERITIL
+907 KLMKFDAEKERLTIQMT
-922 VNAVEGRTRTLGSE
+922 AIRERARTLGIE
-936 VEMLREQVGELDTK
+936 VDMLREQVGEMDTN
-950 LSLTEIEGKIAEA
+950 LSLSEIEGKIAEA

-992 ERKETLSRER
+992 ERKETLSHER
-1002 STLIERIEKF
+1002 ATLIERIEKF

-1017 EAFTTAFHAIDTN
+1017 EAFTTAFRAIDTN

-1110 GSNVERISSMVTE
+1110 GSNVERIASMITE

-1136 KPMIDAA
+1136 KPMIEAA

>member
-1 MQQRKKR
+1 
-8 RILRRGKEPDLLHIT
+8 LHIT
-23 ELEIDNF
+23 GLEIDNF

-88 GRNTAEVTLEFSD
+88 GRNTAEVALEFSD
-101 GTKIKRRIKR
+101 GTRIKRRIKR
-111 TGNGYYSYIY
+111 TGNGYYSYNY

-136 AKHGIKPHG
+136 ARHGIKPHG

-166 KIIDEIAGVSEFDS
+166 KIIDEIAGVSEFDT

-206 NKRVNELKRE
+206 TKRVNELKRE
-216 REHALEYQKWQKD
+216 REHALEYQKWQKA
-229 LLFFQNCRAAA
+229 LSFFQNCRAAA
-240 QLHEKE
+240 QLHERE
-246 KELSSLMRSAEEHR
+246 KELASLLRSTDEHR
-260 IALNRFDTDRS
+260 IVLTRIAADRS

-283 LQDIDDLI
+283 LKDIDDLI

-299 LKLIAELEEAKSGI
+299 LKLIAELEEAKGGI

-325 EKETNLEAINRIYM
+325 EKETNLEAINRVYM
-339 DSKRAEA
+339 DTKRAEA
-346 RVVECTDQIRSLSI
+346 RVTECTDQIRTLSI

-366 MDIAS
+366 MEIAE
-371 ARAQQEKLETEI
+371 AKAQLEKLETGI
-383 KQHGEDT
+383 RQHGEDT
-390 EGARERLFSGL
+390 EGAREKLFSL
-401 KDLEEKKAQ
+401 LHDLEEKKGQ
-410 RSEILHR
+410 RSGILHQ
-417 QDMLIEKSRMRTS
+417 QDMLIEKSRMRTT
-430 ELERLNQLLRQLDE
+430 ELERLTLLLRQLDE
-444 DYAVK
+444 EYTAK
-449 HSQLSES
+449 QTQLTDSGKS
-456 EISITNLISQKK
+456 VNDLVADKK
-468 DLDRTLSE
+468 ELDRNLSDL
-476 REGMM
+476 EGAM

-487 LERLQK
+487 LERLRN
-493 EIREYEQD
+493 EIRDNEQD
-501 VYRLEAAQQARG
+501 VFRLEAAQQARG
-513 ESGGKAIEAVM
+513 ESGGRAIEAVM

-537 KAPAEYATALNIA
+537 KAPAEYSVALNIA

-564 VAADAIRYLKEE
+564 VATDAIRYLKEE

-591 PALPPLKEAGVI
+591 PALPPLKEPGVI

-619 FAVALGATVVVDT
+619 FAVALGSTIVVDT
-632 LERARKLIGKY
+632 LERARKLIGRY
-643 RMVTLEGELLDRSGA
+643 RMVTLEGELLEKSGA
-658 MTGGATRKQG
+658 MTGGASKKQG
-668 GRGFGA
+668 MRGFGA

-679 IFRIRAHLGE
+679 IFRVRAHLGE
-689 LQGEA
+689 LSGEA

-699 GIKKIT
+699 GIKRLT
-705 EEVDTQRVARNE
+705 EEVDKKRATRNE
-717 IDQNIARLGMF
+717 IEQKIARFGMF
-728 TEEFSRR
+728 TDEFSRR
-735 FESITVEK
+735 FEAITVEK
-743 QTIELAVARQQE
+743 QTIESAVARQQE
-755 ETKNGAFELSSLEA
+755 ETKNGAAELAQLETD
-769 ELDKTSETI
+769 LDKTTETI
-778 NEVNA
+778 NETNA
-783 GIEEIKKRLD
+783 RIDEIKKRLD

-800 TDQIEKKRK
+800 TEQIEKKKK
-809 EIEEAERRLRN
+809 EIEESERRLRN

-825 TDAQRERQHFNTRL
+825 NDAQRERQHFTARL
-839 GEMGEERARQDE
+839 GELGEDRKRQDE
-851 RNKQID
+851 RNGQID
-857 AETAGSNEQIVA
+857 AEISGSNEQIAA

-875 TLEDRQREFSG
+875 ALEARQKEFSG
-886 ELDELRGKRA
+886 ELDELRAKRS
-896 EASRHIQDSEL
+896 EASQQIQDSEL
-907 KIMKFDAEKERITIL
+907 KIMKFDADKERITIETGAIEERARAL
-922 VNAVEGRTRTLGSE
+922 GTEVDTLKN
-936 VEMLREQVGELDTK
+936 QVGELDTN
-950 LSLTEIEGKIAEA
+950 LSLSEIEGKIAEA

-1002 STLIERIEKF
+1002 ATLIERIEKF

-1017 EAFTTAFHAIDTN
+1017 EAFTTAFRSIDTN

-1110 GSNVERISSMVTE
+1110 GSNVERIASMITE
-1123 LSPQSQFVIVSLR
+1123 LSPNSQFVIVSLR
-1136 KPMIDAA
+1136 KPMIEAA

-1163 ANG
+1163 ANV

>member
-1 MQQRKKR
+1 
-8 RILRRGKEPDLLHIT
+8 LHIT

-38 IPFLEGFTVISGP
+38 IPFLEGFSVISGP

-88 GRNTAEVTLEFSD
+88 GKNTAEVALEFSD
-101 GTKIKRRIKR
+101 GTKIRRRIKR
-111 TGNGYYSYIY
+111 TGNGYYSYNY

-136 AKHGIKPHG
+136 AKFGIKPHG

-166 KIIDEIAGVSEFDS
+166 KIIDEIAGVSEFET
-180 KKQQSLSELDI
+180 KKQQSLAELDI
-191 VRERIEREELLLLEL
+191 VRERIEREELLLIEL
-206 NKRVNELKRE
+206 TKRANELKKE
-216 REHALEYQKWQKD
+216 REHALEYQKWQQE
-229 LLFFQNCRAAA
+229 LSYFQNCRSAA
-240 QLHEKE
+240 QLHDRIR
-246 KELSSLMRSAEEHR
+246 ELNTLLQSAEDHHLRLTR
-260 IALNRFDTDRS
+260 IAADKG

-291 NKKSGSDY
+291 NKKSGADY
-299 LKLIAELEEAKSGI
+299 LKLIAEIEEAKGGI
-313 KLAEQTIVRLRK
+313 KFSEQTIARLKK
-325 EKETNLEAINRIYM
+325 EKEANLETLNRVYI
-339 DSKRAEA
+339 DSKRAES
-346 RVVECTDQIRSLSI
+346 RVAECTDQIRTLTI

-366 MDIAS
+366 MEIATS
-371 ARAQQEKLETEI
+371 RALLEKLETEI
-383 KQHGEDT
+383 KQHSEDT
-390 EGARERLFSGL
+390 EGAREQLFAL
-401 KDLEEKKAQ
+401 LQEAEEKKAQ
-410 RSEILHR
+410 RSGILHQ

-430 ELERLNQLLRQLDE
+430 ELERLQGLLRQLDE
-444 DYAVK
+444 EYAAK
-449 HSQLSES
+449 QGQLTDSETSIASLDKEKKQLDRNLSE
-456 EISITNLISQKK
+456 L
-468 DLDRTLSE
+468 
-476 REGMM
+476 EGSM
-481 FAQRST
+481 FAQRNT
-487 LERLQK
+487 LERLRN
-493 EIREYEQD
+493 EIRENEQD
-501 VYRLEAAQQARG
+501 AIRLEAAQQARG
-513 ESGGKAIEAVM
+513 ESGGKALESVL
-524 AMEHVHGTIADLG
+524 AMEGVHGTISDLG
-537 KAPAEYATALNIA
+537 KAPKEYATALNIA

-555 QFVVCDDDQ
+555 HFVVCDDDQ
-564 VAADAIRYLKEE
+564 IAADAIRYLKEE

-591 PALPPLKEAGVI
+591 PTLPPLKEPGVV
-603 DYAVNLVEYD
+603 DYAVNLLEYD
-613 PKYDRA
+613 PKFDRA
-619 FAVALGATVVVDT
+619 FGVALGATVVVDT

-643 RMVTLEGELLDRSGA
+643 RMVTLEGELLEKSGA
-658 MTGGATRKQG
+658 ITGGATRKQAG
-668 GRGFGA
+668 PRGFGA

-679 IFRIRAHLGE
+679 IIRIRSHLAE

-694 TTLEA
+694 ATLEA
-699 GIKKIT
+699 GVKRLT
-705 EEVDTQRVARNE
+705 EEVDTKRTQRNE
-717 IDQNIARLGMF
+717 IDQKVARYGMF

-735 FESITVEK
+735 FDAIKIEK
-743 QTIELAVARQQE
+743 QTIEAAVARQSE
-755 ETKNGAFELSSLEA
+755 ETKNGAA
-769 ELDKTSETI
+769 ELTALETELDRMTGEI
-778 NEVNA
+778 NA
-783 GIEEIKKRLD
+783 TGAKIDAIKKRLD
-793 DTNIPVL
+793 DTNIPAL
-800 TDQIEKKRK
+800 TEQIEKKRR

-820 KDGDI
+820 KDGDVS
-825 TDAQRERQHFNTRL
+825 DAQRERQHFTQRIAEL
-839 GEMGEERARQDE
+839 AEERKGQDE
-851 RNKQID
+851 RNRQAD
-857 AETAGSNEQIVA
+857 ADIAGANNQIVIY
-869 HKSQIA
+869 KTQIGV
-875 TLEDRQREFSG
+875 LEERQKEFSG

-896 EASRHIQDSEL
+896 EVTKHIQESEL
-907 KIMKFDAEKERITIL
+907 KIMKFDTDTERITVQLGAIDER
-922 VNAVEGRTRTLGSE
+922 AKTLGFE
-936 VEMLREQVGELDTK
+936 VDMLKQQVGEMDTK
-950 LSLTEIEGKIAEA
+950 LSLSEIEGKIAEA

-977 IEEYEKVQRQVGERT
+977 IEEFEKVQRQVSERT
-992 ERKETLSRER
+992 EKKETLSTER
-1002 STLIERIEKF
+1002 ATLIQRIEQF

-1017 EAFTTAFHAIDTN
+1017 EAFTTAFKAIDTN

-1042 GHLILENEEDPFAG
+1042 GHLVLENEEDPFAG

-1110 GSNVERISSMVTE
+1110 GANVERIASMVTE
-1123 LSPQSQFVIVSLR
+1123 LAPASQFVIVSLR

-1143 QRIMGVTLR
+1143 ERIMGVTLR